1 MDTSIDKGL
10 VSIIMLSHG
19 DGTYV
24 VETVRS
30 VMAQTYQNW
39 ELLYVAQTND
49 ETLEPFSSLREEDI
63 KIQKMAGKA
72 LTDSYSNSRSKYRI
86 LSARSMICQEEI
98 PLWLMSKEDG

>member
-1 MDTSIDKGL
+1 MEMNIMEKYQDKGL

-30 VMAQTYQNW
+30 VLAQTYQNW

-49 ETLEPFSSLREEDI
+49 ETLEPLSSLREEQTRLEKLYNVPSLTLFI
-63 KIQKMAGKA
+63 AGMTKA
-72 LTDSYSNSRSKYRI
+72 
-86 LSARSMICQEEI
+86 
-98 PLWLMSKEDG
+98 